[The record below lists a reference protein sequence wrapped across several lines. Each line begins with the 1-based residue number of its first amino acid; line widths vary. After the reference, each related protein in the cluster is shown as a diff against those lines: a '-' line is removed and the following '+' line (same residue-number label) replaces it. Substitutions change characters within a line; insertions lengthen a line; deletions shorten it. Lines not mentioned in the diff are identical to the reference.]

1 MAVAWGGTGVP
12 LPGYDKQHAADPQV
26 GEEDVHPNVRRQGV
40 EEGEHAG
47 VGPVGL
53 PIQDADPQ
61 GHEGLGE
68 VYRFLPNVGDGERS
82 DGQISFLRAAPRE
95 GGTEGDKKKALETE
109 AVPSPQGHPQQSHCS
124 YGPKNPPKHSP
135 GVPPSL
141 CHGVHLL
148 CASAR
153 ARLDLLPRARQRQGP
168 LCPAQAGLAQVTA
181 SLQTCDLAVPAN
193 AQLSS
198 ELHRLAREPG
208 LGSAPLTSSAPKP
221 SR

>member
-82 DGQISFLRAAPRE
+82 DGQISFLCAAPRE

-109 AVPSPQGHPQQSHCS
+109 AVPSPQGHPQQSDGS
-124 YGPKNPPKHSP
+124 NGPKKPHPKPWGSP
-135 GVPPSL
+135 LPLHMGYVCSVPLPEPDWTSCPL
-141 CHGVHLL
+141 RGAGRAL
-148 CASAR
+148 CAW
-153 ARLDLLPRARQRQGP
+153 
-168 LCPAQAGLAQVTA
+168 
-181 SLQTCDLAVPAN
+181 
-193 AQLSS
+193 
-198 ELHRLAREPG
+198 HRL
-208 LGSAPLTSSAPKP
+208 GSH
-221 SR
+221 R